1 MTLKT
6 ALVVDD
12 SKLARITLQRLL
24 EKHDLSV
31 TTAESGIQALDLL
44 QNDIPDVIF
53 MDHLMPELDGFET
66 TQRIKGDPRTGHT
79 PVIMCSGKEGV
90 DNYEEQAISI
100 GACGILSKPPQ
111 PDKLVEALGKAEN
124 ARQSALSSQTEASV
138 AAAMPAEQPAPSVAV
153 PAELEALLDRIS
165 ALEQKAPVELPSFDG
180 FSSSL
185 SRLEEELAGF
195 ASGHKDLLASLQAQS
210 QRLQSLEQSVEAQS
224 SAQADQEPA
233 AALDEVALAS
243 RITRDVENTL
253 TPIIEGELKT
263 LEERVMQ
270 AVDEAISE
278 SKRELDEHLQN
289 AMPAQTEATPAEP
302 PAAAETDPET
312 LALQILPS
320 LRSEWEQDIQ
330 RLVTDQVSLAA
341 SQQQSAL
348 QDLQASWN
356 QKFEENAAVPVVG
369 AEPGIPPDVATHS
382 MVDDRIAQLE
392 ARLTE
397 RLEAIETAEPA
408 DIGAA
413 EPQSI
418 DTSALINTVMDA
430 VREQLD
436 SQDRQI
442 AELRAALAES
452 GGQTVASEGDASM
465 VAELPSTGSSAPAE
479 STGGGFPV
487 IGLLALIA
495 AVIALAKSFQLF

>member
-90 DNYEEQAISI
+90 DNYEEQAIAI

-124 ARQSALSSQTEASV
+124 ARQSALSGQTAAT
-138 AAAMPAEQPAPSVAV
+138 AAAMPAEQPAPSAAV
-153 PAELEALLDRIS
+153 PAEMEALLDRIS

-233 AALDEVALAS
+233 AAVDEVALAS

-289 AMPAQTEATPAEP
+289 AMPAQTEATPAET
-302 PAAAETDPET
+302 PASTVTDPET

-320 LRSEWEQDIQ
+320 LRTEWEQDIQ

-348 QDLQASWN
+348 EDLQASWN

-382 MVDDRIAQLE
+382 MVDDRVAQLE

-397 RLEAIETAEPA
+397 RLEAIESAEPA
-408 DIGAA
+408 DVGAA

-465 VAELPSTGSSAPAE
+465 VTELPSTGSSAPAE

-487 IGLLALIA
+487 IGLVALIA